1 MPGLLS
7 SSGPDKHPTSILVTI
22 LIAASFPVIMFYA
35 VLPSAIVKFVIVT
48 NVEQYKEPE
57 AIMEVV
63 RRMRATKAFHV
74 LQLFAALQVR
84 YGTYIKP
91 I

>member
-7 SSGPDKHPTSILVTI
+7 SSGPDKQPTSILVTI
-22 LIAASFPVIMFYA
+22 LFAASVPVIMFYA

-63 RRMRATKAFHV
+63 RKMRATKAFHV
-74 LQLFAALQVR
+74 LQLFAALQVLVLI
-84 YGTYIKP
+84 YTDI
-91 I
+91 